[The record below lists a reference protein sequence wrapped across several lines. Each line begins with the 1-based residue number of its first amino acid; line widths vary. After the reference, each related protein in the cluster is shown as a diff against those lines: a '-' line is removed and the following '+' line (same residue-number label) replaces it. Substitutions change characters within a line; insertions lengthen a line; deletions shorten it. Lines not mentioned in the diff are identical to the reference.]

1 MLGKPQFSIGFRWVK
16 LSPQFQVVKARE
28 YLDKPAVHE
37 TMVKVSAYIL
47 GEYSHLLARR
57 PGCSPKEIFSIIHE
71 KLPTVS
77 EGRLNFCFLEL
88 VVHALSQNALKFFY
102 TVLPFFLSRYE
113 SCIDVEIQQRVVEY
127 FALSRKGADL
137 VDILAE
143 MPKFPERQSAL
154 IRKGEDTEADTAEQ
168 SATKLRSLHQ
178 TSNALVMTDQRPANG
193 MPPVNQLGLVKV
205 PNMSNVVRHSLNVHF
220 VVVAQNN
227 WKRVWWHSSLTTH
240 LGFLEEDSPYTL
252 KGQKGTSQAS
262 IGIRIEVT
270 IKERH
275 PHGSKVSQVSSI
287 LPVFSK

>member
-1 MLGKPQFSIGFRWVK
+1 MKQFVTNNED
-16 LSPQFQVVKARE
+16 LQLYAAVKARE

-77 EGRLNFCFLEL
+77 TSTISILLSTYAKILMHNQPPDPEL
-88 VVHALSQNALKFFY
+88 QNQIWEIFHK
-102 TVLPFFLSRYE
+102 YE
-113 SCIDVEIQQRVVEY
+113 SCIDVEIQQRAVEY

-178 TSNALVMTDQRPANG
+178 TSNALVMTDQRPTNG

-205 PNMSNVVRHSLNVHF
+205 PNMSNVVRHV
-220 VVVAQNN
+220 
-227 WKRVWWHSSLTTH
+227 
-240 LGFLEEDSPYTL
+240 
-252 KGQKGTSQAS
+252 
-262 IGIRIEVT
+262 
-270 IKERH
+270 
-275 PHGSKVSQVSSI
+275 
-287 LPVFSK
+287 

>member
-1 MLGKPQFSIGFRWVK
+1 
-16 LSPQFQVVKARE
+16 
-28 YLDKPAVHE
+28 
-37 TMVKVSAYIL
+37 MVKVSAYIL

-77 EGRLNFCFLEL
+77 EGTSTISILLSTYAKILMHNQPPDPEL
-88 VVHALSQNALKFFY
+88 HNQIWEIFHK
-102 TVLPFFLSRYE
+102 YE
-113 SCIDVEIQQRVVEY
+113 SCIDVEIQQRAVEY

-205 PNMSNVVRHSLNVHF
+205 PNMSNVDHNSVDRGVTEANGT
-220 VVVAQNN
+220 
-227 WKRVWWHSSLTTH
+227 LTMVDPQPLDPSADPSAWTT
-240 LGFLEEDSPYTL
+240 FSPLFFQLMSYL
-252 KGQKGTSQAS
+252 LS
-262 IGIRIEVT
+262 
-270 IKERH
+270 
-275 PHGSKVSQVSSI
+275 
-287 LPVFSK
+287 FSFFYLFIF

>member
-1 MLGKPQFSIGFRWVK
+1 
-16 LSPQFQVVKARE
+16 
-28 YLDKPAVHE
+28 
-37 TMVKVSAYIL
+37 MVKVSAYIL

-113 SCIDVEIQQRVVEY
+113 SCIDVEIQQRAVEY

-205 PNMSNVVRHSLNVHF
+205 PNMSNVDHNSVDRGVTEANGT
-220 VVVAQNN
+220 
-227 WKRVWWHSSLTTH
+227 LTMVDPQPLDPSADPSAWTT
-240 LGFLEEDSPYTL
+240 FSPLFFQLMSYL
-252 KGQKGTSQAS
+252 LS
-262 IGIRIEVT
+262 
-270 IKERH
+270 
-275 PHGSKVSQVSSI
+275 
-287 LPVFSK
+287 FSFFYLFIF

>member
-1 MLGKPQFSIGFRWVK
+1 MGIVFTRLFSSLFGNKLVLGPDNAGKTTILYRLQMGEIVSTIPSWYVDVILQLIDKAGDFVSDDIWFRVVQFVTNNED
-16 LSPQFQVVKARE
+16 LQLYAAVKARE

-77 EGRLNFCFLEL
+77 EGHLNFCFLEL

-113 SCIDVEIQQRVVEY
+113 SCIDVEIQQRAVEY

-178 TSNALVMTDQRPANG
+178 TSNALVMTDQRPTNG

-205 PNMSNVVRHSLNVHF
+205 PNMSNVVRHV
-220 VVVAQNN
+220 
-227 WKRVWWHSSLTTH
+227 
-240 LGFLEEDSPYTL
+240 
-252 KGQKGTSQAS
+252 
-262 IGIRIEVT
+262 
-270 IKERH
+270 
-275 PHGSKVSQVSSI
+275 
-287 LPVFSK
+287 